1 MSGMSHPYRTQD
13 IGHCGLVAGMFDELN
28 LVSLIDSS
36 IKQDFK
42 QRTVT
47 VGQSIKALV
56 LNGLGF
62 TARRLYLTPEF
73 FRDKPTDILIG
84 AGIEPDHLNDDVLGR
99 ALDTVFDF
107 GASKL
112 FSILASHAVFSLG
125 IQPKIAHN
133 DTTSFHV
140 DGEYNSNAPESEV
153 EDQGIVRITQGYSR
167 DKRQDLNQIVL
178 ELIVENQAGLP
189 IFMQA
194 ISGNQVD
201 TQTLKESIEVCTDQL
216 KNMGVSCTVR
226 DAAGYTTDSLTAFQ
240 AVGQKWIMRVPHTIK
255 DVKFALENC
264 KLENLQSYAPGYLY
278 QAINVTYAGVPQRW
292 MLIYPINSRER
303 EHETQSKKLLTATN
317 KETKKWNKL
326 CKQEFKSPEDALKA
340 LEEFNKSLKTCEV
353 ASSEVFEVKRFGT
366 KGRPAAN
373 AIPKKIVY
381 FLKGSINPLNVEL
394 DAIVDREVMFVLAT
408 NELDE
413 SAMTDLDI
421 LNHYKSQ
428 NKVERG
434 FKFLK
439 DPSFQANTIFIKT
452 PERVEALMMVMT
464 LSLLVYAAIQYRIRQ
479 ELDKNNA
486 SIPDQKRKPTKN
498 PTAKWV
504 FELFQGVHLLSVLKD
519 DAVQTVLTMNL
530 RPELR
535 ALLGLLGARFQVL
548 YP

>member
-112 FSILASHAVFSLG
+112 FSILASHAVCSLG

-153 EDQGIVRITQGYSR
+153 EDQGVVRITHGYSR
-167 DKRQDLNQIVL
+167 DKRPDLNQIVL

-189 IFMQA
+189 IFMRA

-226 DAAGYTTDSLTAFQ
+226 DAAGYTADSLTAFQ

-340 LEEFNKSLKTCEV
+340 LEEFNKSLKTCEI

-486 SIPDQKRKPTKN
+486 SIPDQKRKPTKK

>member
-47 VGQSIKALV
+47 VGQAIKALV
-56 LNGLGF
+56 INGLGF

-107 GASKL
+107 GTSKL

-125 IQPKIAHN
+125 IQPKIVHN

-140 DGEYNSNAPESEV
+140 DGEYNSNAPEYEV
-153 EDQGIVRITQGYSR
+153 EDQGIVRITHGYSR
-167 DKRQDLNQIVL
+167 DKRPDLNQIVL

-189 IFMQA
+189 VFMQA

-216 KNMGVSCTVR
+216 KNMGVSCIVR
-226 DAAGYTTDSLTAFQ
+226 DAAGYTADSLTAFQ

-255 DVKFALENC
+255 DVKSALENC
-264 KLENLQSYAPGYLY
+264 KLENLKSYAPGYLY

-292 MLIYPINSRER
+292 MLIYPINSRKR
-303 EHETQSKKLLTATN
+303 EHETQLKKLLAATN

-340 LEEFNKSLKTCEV
+340 LEEFNKSLKACEV
-353 ASSEVFEVKRFGT
+353 GSGEVFEVKRFGT

-381 FLKGSINPLNVEL
+381 FLKGSINPLSIEI

-486 SIPDQKRKPTKN
+486 NIPDQKRKPTKN

-535 ALLGLLGARFQVL
+535 ALLGFLGARFQVL